1 MRKYL
6 SIPFG
11 GILMLSLPVQA
22 TEGMVS
28 IVRDLLL
35 LEAEQA
41 RHNMATCSR
50 PEEGLEGGAQAQP
63 SVGKNKP
70 QRPFPGLKLK
80 AVYGRDTR
88 LLAEVQHEQR
98 LLVFQQGQLWPI
110 GRERDRQMRL
120 LSLDSRCIELE
131 IGLPPDSSLS
141 MVSDQVQSSQSETQS
156 IKLCLPS

>member
-6 SIPFG
+6 NILFG
-11 GILMLSLPVQA
+11 GMLMLSLPVQA

-41 RHNMATCSR
+41 RHNMAACSG
-50 PEEGLEGGAQAQP
+50 PEQGLEGVDLAQP
-63 SVGKNKP
+63 SMGKNRSGK
-70 QRPFPGLKLK
+70 PFPGLKLK
-80 AVYGRDTR
+80 AVYGRDTQ

-141 MVSDQVQSSQSETQS
+141 VASDQVQPSQSETQS